1 MTDSAL
7 QESRAASMAGK
18 YLTFRLGPETYGIEI
33 LCVQEIIGLLPITRI
48 PKVSE
53 YIRGVI
59 NLRGKVI
66 PVMSLSRRFGVPD
79 RDDTPL
85 TCIIVIELARD
96 HDTVTMGIVVDEVSE
111 VININ
116 ANNIEAPPDLG
127 GASGDAFLRGMGKV
141 DGKVVILLDMARV
154 IESSANIEL
163 EEPAEA
169 V

>member
-1 MTDSAL
+1 MTDTAL

-79 RDDTPL
+79 REDTAL
-85 TCIIVIELARD
+85 TCVIVIELARE

-116 ANNIEAPPDLG
+116 AENIESPGPG
-127 GASGDAFLRGMGKV
+127 GRPRRRLPSRHGQSGRQGRHPAGYGPGD
-141 DGKVVILLDMARV
+141 RV
-154 IESSANIEL
+154 QRN
-163 EEPAEA
+163 P
-169 V
+169 